1 MIRTQTWHPDTCE
14 CQIQMDWDDS
24 LDVSDGGTNVVAVRS
39 VKNCPAHEGLSGEAH
54 YQAVLEHNRAVNAQ
68 RNKG

>member
-1 MIRTQTWHPDTCE
+1 
-14 CQIQMDWDDS
+14 MDWDDS